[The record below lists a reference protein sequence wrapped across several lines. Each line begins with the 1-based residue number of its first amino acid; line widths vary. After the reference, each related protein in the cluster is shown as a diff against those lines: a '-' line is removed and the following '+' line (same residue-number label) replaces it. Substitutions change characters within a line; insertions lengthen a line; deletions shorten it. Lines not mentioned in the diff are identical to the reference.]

1 MARNLDQKCKQCRRE
16 GIKLFL
22 KGERC
27 LSQKCAIV
35 KRNYPPGL
43 HGAKGRNKTT
53 SYGIQL
59 REKQR
64 AKRYYGLLEKQFRL
78 YYEKAAVKREN
89 TMEALLHLLELRLD
103 NVIFRL
109 GLAQSHQQA
118 RQLVSHGHILV
129 NGKKVTIPSYQAQPG
144 DTIEVRASSKTMPYF
159 EKTKAS
165 LIKHEAPTWI
175 SLEKKD
181 MKAKIL
187 DLPTVEQV
195 AAIFD
200 LRHIIEFYSR

>member
-1 MARNLDQKCKQCRRE
+1 M
-16 GIKLFL
+16 KLFL

-27 LSQKCAIV
+27 FSQKCAIV

-43 HGAKGRNKTT
+43 HGVKGKNKLT

-103 NVIFRL
+103 NVVFRL

-118 RQLVSHGHILV
+118 RQLVTHGHILV
-129 NGKKVTIPSYQAQPG
+129 NGKKVTIPSYQAQQG
-144 DTIEVRASSKTMPYF
+144 DIIEVSVLSRTMPYF
-159 EKTKAS
+159 ERAKAF
-165 LIKHEAPTWI
+165 LTKHETPLWI
-175 SLEKKD
+175 SFEKAE
-181 MKAKIL
+181 MKGKIL
-187 DLPTVEQV
+187 DFPTVEQV
-195 AAIFD
+195 APIFD